1 MKNVNSIN
9 GKVFTNSIRKHDS
22 LVDSKQRLAKL
33 EEENQQLKQKQD
45 ALEWNTDLMI
55 NILIDES
62 VKNR

>member
-9 GKVFTNSIRKHDS
+9 DKVFTNSIRKHDS
-22 LVDSKQRLAKL
+22 SVDSKQRLVKL